1 LGLGDGRLHRWV
13 DHTGELELEL
23 SAPTEEGIFADAL
36 HALRELL
43 DAGGGRPAIERQRV
57 SVSAPERPLLLAEW
71 LGELAYRAETDG
83 FVAHAATDLRLGSD
97 RLEAMVEGR
106 RGRPPHLVK
115 AITYHE
121 LRFDRDG
128 GGWRAHVVL
137 DV

>member
-1 LGLGDGRLHRWV
+1 VYRWV
-13 DHTGELELEL
+13 EHTGELELEL

-36 HALRELL
+36 NALRELL
-43 DAGGGRPAIERQRV
+43 DEGADAEPATDRQPV

-71 LGELAYRAETDG
+71 LGELAYRAETEG
-83 FVAHAATDLRLGSD
+83 FVPLVATDLRLSPQ
-97 RLEAMVEGR
+97 RLEATVDGC
-106 RGRPPHLVK
+106 RGHPAHLVK

-128 GGWRAHVVL
+128 CGWRAHVVL